1 MRPRR
6 KLLLALGA
14 GALAAP
20 LRPFAQQ
27 PAAGMHRIGFLGA
40 TSAAGLGNRL
50 EALRAG
56 LRELGY
62 VEGKNLVIEFRWAE
76 SRYARLAELAA
87 ELVRLNVA
95 LIVTHST
102 PGVLAAKQAT
112 MTIPIIIAAQGDA
125 VATGVVTSLAR
136 PGGNITGSTFFSP
149 LLAAKGIEL
158 LKEVLPKMQ
167 RYGYLSN
174 PDTSS
179 IAQAAL
185 QEMGVTARALK
196 VELQAFEVRGA
207 EEFERVFAQMEKQ
220 GVTAIGVQSDPML
233 TANIKLVAAIAV
245 RRRIAAIGDTAFADA
260 GGLLG
265 YGPDFP
271 VLFRRAAVYVDKI
284 LKGVKPG
291 ELPIE
296 QSTRFDMVVNL
307 RTATTLGLKIPQ
319 STFLRATRL
328 IE

>member
-1 MRPRR
+1 MHTRR
-6 KLLLALGA
+6 NLMLALGA
-14 GALAAP
+14 GALALP

-27 PAAGMHRIGFLGA
+27 PAPGMHRIGFLGA

-95 LIVTHST
+95 LIVTHGT

-112 MTIPIIIAAQGDA
+112 TTIPIVIAAQGDA

-149 LLAAKGIEL
+149 QLAAKRIEL

-185 QEMGVTARALK
+185 QVMGVTARALK

-220 GVTAIGVQSDPML
+220 GVTAIGVQSEATL
-233 TANIKLVAAIAV
+233 IANAKLVAAIAV
-245 RRRIAAIGDTAFADA
+245 RHRIAAIGDAAFADA

-265 YGPDFP
+265 YGQDLS
-271 VLFRRAAVYVDKI
+271 VLFRRAATYVDKI
-284 LKGVKPG
+284 FKGAKPG

-296 QSTRFDMVVNL
+296 QPTRFDMVVNL
-307 RTATTLGLKIPQ
+307 QTAATLGLKIPQ
-319 STFLRATRL
+319 SIFLRATRL